1 MVFIIQFEF
10 MLLLSN
16 FLFNIKKN
24 KKKQENNKNFKK
36 YDLNL
41 VMHVSFKEK
50 RRKEK
55 LTGMLLSSCL
65 HLLGKGNRSFLHH

>member
-16 FLFNIKKN
+16 FLFNIKKQ

-36 YDLNL
+36 YDLNIFIL
-41 VMHVSFKEK
+41 F
-50 RRKEK
+50 
-55 LTGMLLSSCL
+55 LAFLILSL
-65 HLLGKGNRSFLHH
+65 KNLNF